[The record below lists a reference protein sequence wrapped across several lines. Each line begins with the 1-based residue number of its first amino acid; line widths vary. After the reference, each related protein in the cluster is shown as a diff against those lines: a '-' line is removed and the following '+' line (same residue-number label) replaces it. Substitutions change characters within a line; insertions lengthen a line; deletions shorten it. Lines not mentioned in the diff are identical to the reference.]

1 MAILHVT
8 KDNFEEVIKEGTVLL
23 DFWAP
28 WCGPCRMLGP
38 VLEQLDSE
46 GLVKIGKI
54 NVDEEDELAAAF
66 KISSIPALFLIKDG
80 KKDRALDVVTV
91 SGNLIDIFKDVLEVG
106 NDERVFPS
114 GVSCS
119 SMMIKK
125 IIVSGK

>member
-38 VLEQLDSE
+38 VLEQLDNE

-54 NVDEEDELAAAF
+54 NVDEEEELAGMF
-66 KISSIPALFLIKDG
+66 NISSIPALFLIKDG
-80 KKDRALDVVTV
+80 KVEKKTLGYQGLDALKEFV
-91 SGNLIDIFKDVLEVG
+91 K
-106 NDERVFPS
+106 
-114 GVSCS
+114 
-119 SMMIKK
+119 
-125 IIVSGK
+125 